1 MSTHEGE
8 ESHEEAS
15 TEEERRF
22 EEALRQLAADT
33 PVSPD
38 FCARV
43 LAAAQ
48 PTSPTS
54 VAVEN
59 SAGSGA
65 VRPQRRFWV
74 PSRLSL
80 AVSVLAAG
88 LVLSLAANVWLT
100 FRLQA
105 LGTQQGTVGQD
116 AQRQLA
122 LQDAQRQLALQDA
135 QRQLALQR
143 RAFTLLMAPEARP
156 VPLHSDNSPARGFLL
171 PKPDDLHTVLIV
183 QYLPPLPQDRAYQI
197 WLGLGGGRRDSGGV
211 FRVDEQGFGL
221 VYITTPRPFT
231 AYQRVGITEEPAGG
245 SPGPTSPRVLGGTLA
260 AGLEADES
268 RQPRAR

>member
-1 MSTHEGE
+1 MSTHEWE
-8 ESHEEAS
+8 ESHEEAL

-43 LAAAQ
+43 LAATQ
-48 PTSPTS
+48 PSSPTS
-54 VAVEN
+54 AAAEN
-59 SAGSGA
+59 SACSGA
-65 VRPQRRFWV
+65 ARPRRRFRF

-100 FRLQA
+100 FRLQVPR
-105 LGTQQGTVGQD
+105 TQQGTLGQD
-116 AQRQLA
+116 V
-122 LQDAQRQLALQDA
+122 

-143 RAFTLLMAPEARP
+143 EAVTLLTAPEARP
-156 VPLHSDNSPARGFLL
+156 VPLRSDKADSRARGFLL
-171 PKPDDLHTVLIV
+171 LQPDDLHAVLIV
-183 QYLPPLPQDRAYQI
+183 QNLPPLPQDRAYQI
-197 WLGLGGGRRDSGGV
+197 WLGWGDGQRDNGGV

-221 VYITTPRPFT
+221 VSITAPRPLAT
-231 AYQRVGITEEPAGG
+231 YQRVGITEEPAGG
-245 SPGPTSPRVLGGTLA
+245 SPGPTSPRVIGGTVA
-260 AGLEADES
+260 AQRNRILNF
-268 RQPRAR
+268 Q